1 MNMNKRQKKKFNK
14 KHRCKTYQ
22 RSKLR
27 DLLRS
32 GKSVTLSEFKEAF
45 GGFYKQIFIKRYH
58 DSLNNGPS
66 TENMKKFTLKELE
79 KLKCPNSDESTATFQ
94 SQMFRPYK
102 FDFAKSDEIEI
113 PDTRYFSEQMKLY
126 SESAALRKQLIIMDV
141 IKNRG
146 DNDESTTKE
155 EIQEEM

>member
-1 MNMNKRQKKKFNK
+1 MNKRQKKKFNK
-14 KHRCKTYQ
+14 KYRCKTYQ

-27 DLLRS
+27 DLLRG

-79 KLKCPNSDESTATFQ
+79 KLKCPDSDESTATFQ
-94 SQMFRPYK
+94 AKMFRPYN
-102 FDFAKSDEIEI
+102 FDFAKSDKI
-113 PDTRYFSEQMKLY
+113 PNTLHFSAQLKSY
-126 SESAALRKQLIIMDV
+126 SDSEAFRKQMILDII
-141 IKNRG
+141 KKRG
-146 DNDESTTKE
+146 ENNESTTKE
-155 EIQEEM
+155 EV

>member
-94 SQMFRPYK
+94 AKMFRPYK
-102 FDFAKSDEIEI
+102 FDFAKSGKI
-113 PDTRYFSEQMKLY
+113 PDVRDISVTLKNVSFEF
-126 SESAALRKQLIIMDV
+126 AALRDHLILMEL
-141 IKNRG
+141 IKNRRN
-146 DNDESTTKE
+146 NDE
-155 EIQEEM
+155 